1 VSLEDIQQRLMG
13 TFLEENTEGL
23 ARFEAGLLSLEKGT
37 SDPELI
43 GDIFRAIHSLKGS
56 AASFGFTALASL
68 AHEMETHLDHVRAG
82 TRGATP
88 ELISVLLGGVDLLR
102 RLLASAGGSAPV
114 DPAEVAAACV
124 RVRELHVDAPPA
136 AGHHWHLALTPGP
149 ELFTRG
155 LDPVRL
161 FRELRALGGEVVVTA
176 DTSRLPRLELINPLD
191 CHLAWS
197 IDVRGAVERKDLEA
211 LFEWLDGGWTL
222 TEVPAVAH
230 ASTPTPPPQGER
242 KAEPSVDPSQASV
255 RVTVNKLDQLMNMVG
270 ELVITQAILG
280 ELDESRPLTPEL
292 ITRLREGL
300 TQLASNTRALQESV
314 MRLRSMPLS
323 TVFARLPRLVHD
335 LSAQLGKKAELV
347 VTGES
352 TELDKTVLE
361 RLGDPLVHLV
371 RNCLDHGLEKPAAR
385 VAKGKP
391 ETGTLS
397 ISARHR
403 GSDIFVE
410 VADDG
415 AGLDL
420 EKILARGVERG
431 LVPAGA
437 RPPDEQLINLIFQ
450 PGFST
455 AEAVTDVSGRGVGMD
470 VVQRNVRALG
480 GDITVSSVKGAG
492 TRFVLRLPLTLA
504 IIDGQLVRVGAR
516 TFVVP
521 LLSIVESVQPEKKLV
536 HPVGDHAVYRLRD
549 ELVPMV
555 DLAPVLGVEGAGPV
569 SEKLIVVVESDEQHV
584 GLLVD
589 ELLGQQ
595 QVVVKSLEQNYGAV
609 PGIAGATILG
619 DGNVSFILEMSSL
632 LQRMRARPALA
643 AA

>member
-1 VSLEDIQQRLMG
+1 MSLEGIEQRLLG

-23 ARFEAGLLSLEKGT
+23 ARFESGLLALEKGT
-37 SDPELI
+37 HDPELI

-56 AASFGFTALASL
+56 ASSFGFAALAAL
-68 AHEMETHLDHVRAG
+68 AHEMETHLDRVRSG
-82 TRGATP
+82 QMQATP
-88 ELISVLLGGVDLLR
+88 ELIGVLLGGVDLLR
-102 RLLASAGGSAPV
+102 RLLDAAGGNGTI
-114 DPAEVAAACV
+114 DPAEVSAACE
-124 RVRELHVDAPPA
+124 RVRTLKL
-136 AGHHWHLALTPGP
+136 AGQTHWRIELTPGP

-155 LDPVRL
+155 LDPARL
-161 FRELRALGGEVVVTA
+161 FRELNELGQVELTA
-176 DTSRLPRLELINPLD
+176 DVSALPSLELLSPLD
-191 CHLAWS
+191 CHLRWT
-197 IDVRGAVERKDLEA
+197 IDVRGSVERKALES

-222 TEVPAVAH
+222 TEVK
-230 ASTPTPPPQGER
+230 ASQAAAAPT
-242 KAEPSVDPSQASV
+242 KCAEPGVEARATDTSQSSV
-255 RVTVNKLDQLMNMVG
+255 RVTVGKLDQLMNMVG

-280 ELDESRPLTPEL
+280 ELDESQPLTPEL
-292 ITRLREGL
+292 VTRLREGL
-300 TQLASNTRALQESV
+300 SQLASNTRALQESV

-323 TVFARLPRLVHD
+323 TVFARLPRMVHD
-335 LSAQLGKKAELV
+335 LAAQLGKKAELV

-385 VAKGKP
+385 VAKGKN
-391 ETGTLS
+391 ETGTLT
-397 ISARHR
+397 ISARNR

-410 VADDG
+410 VGDDG
-415 AGLDL
+415 GGLDL
-420 EKILARGVERG
+420 EKIYQRAQQRG
-431 LVPAGA
+431 LLPTEGQ
-437 RPPDEQLINLIFQ
+437 RPSDEQLINLIFQ

-480 GDITVSSVKGAG
+480 GDITVSSTPGQG

-504 IIDGQLVRVGAR
+504 IIDGQLVRVGSR

-521 LLSIVESVQPEKKLV
+521 LLSIVESVQPERKLV
-536 HPVGDHAVYRLRD
+536 HQLGERAVYRLRE

-555 DLAPVLGVEGAGPV
+555 DLAPVLGVQGAGPLAD
-569 SEKLIVVVESDEQHV
+569 KLIVVIETESQHV

-595 QVVVKSLEQNYGAV
+595 QVVVKSLERNYGAV
-609 PGIAGATILG
+609 QGIAGATILG

-632 LQRMRARPALA
+632 VARLRNSTPQA